1 MDMEKMPLS
10 KTNPYLQNPITRK
23 KLIAR
28 SVETS
33 CGVEGINITLTQ
45 AKIKAAQFNI
55 PRRGNKRIYQTIV
68 K

>member
-1 MDMEKMPLS
+1 MKKMPLS

-23 KLIAR
+23 KLVAR

-33 CGVEGINITLTQ
+33 CGVEGITITLAQ

-55 PRRGNKRIYQTIV
+55 PRRGNKRIYQTIA

>member
-1 MDMEKMPLS
+1 MEKIPLS
-10 KTNPYLQNPITRK
+10 KTNPYLQNPITRR

-33 CGVEGINITLTQ
+33 CGVEGITITLTQ
-45 AKIKAAQFNI
+45 AKIMAAQFHI
-55 PRRGNKRIYQTIV
+55 PHRGNKRIYQTIV

>member
-1 MDMEKMPLS
+1 MEKKTLS
-10 KTNPYLQNPITRK
+10 KTNPYLQDSVTRK

-33 CGVEGINITLTQ
+33 CGVEGITITLAQ

-55 PRRGNKRIYQTIV
+55 PRRGNKRIYQTIA

>member
-33 CGVEGINITLTQ
+33 CGVEGITITLTQ
-45 AKIKAAQFNI
+45 AKIKAAQFTI
-55 PRRGNKRIYQTIV
+55 LRRGNKRIYQTIA

>member
-33 CGVEGINITLTQ
+33 CGVEGITITLTQ
-45 AKIKAAQFNI
+45 AKIKGAQFSI
-55 PRRGNKRIYQTIV
+55 PRRGNKRIYQTIT

>member
-1 MDMEKMPLS
+1 MEKMPLS
-10 KTNPYLQNPITRK
+10 KTNPYLQDPVTRK
-23 KLIAR
+23 KLVAR

-33 CGVEGINITLTQ
+33 CGVEEITITLTQ